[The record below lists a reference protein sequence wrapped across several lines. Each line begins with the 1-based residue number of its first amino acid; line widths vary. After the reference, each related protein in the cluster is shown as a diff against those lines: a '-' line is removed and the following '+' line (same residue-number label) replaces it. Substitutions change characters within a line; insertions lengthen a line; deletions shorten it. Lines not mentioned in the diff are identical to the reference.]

1 MNTKYAKIS
10 PSGHEKT
17 MQEIDEV
24 LSELRHVLETKN
36 LNYGDS
42 LQNPIQTFHRGSVV
56 DGICA
61 RMDDKLGRIRRVGL
75 SDQTEDTL
83 MDLIGYAVHLVVATR
98 RANGSASGI

>member
-1 MNTKYAKIS
+1 
-10 PSGHEKT
+10 
-17 MQEIDEV
+17 
-24 LSELRHVLETKN
+24 LRHVLETKN

-75 SDQTEDTL
+75 SDETEDTL

-98 RANGSASGI
+98 RANGPV

>member
-1 MNTKYAKIS
+1 MTTKNLKIS
-10 PSGHEKT
+10 STGHEKT

-24 LSELRHVLETKN
+24 LFELRGILETKN

-75 SDQTEDTL
+75 SDETEDTL

-98 RANGSASGI
+98 RANDSA